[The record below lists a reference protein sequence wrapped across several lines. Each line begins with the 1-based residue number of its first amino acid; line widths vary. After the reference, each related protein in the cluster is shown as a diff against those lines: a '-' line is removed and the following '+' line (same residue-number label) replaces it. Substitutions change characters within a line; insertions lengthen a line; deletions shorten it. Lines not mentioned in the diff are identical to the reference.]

1 LIILST
7 GGGCVQ
13 EAPVTEEENQTDP
26 RDPRRGP
33 AGSILLAAGGLIL
46 LLLSF
51 DQIGGLPFSMP
62 RSWYHYRAIWL
73 GLAVVGIVTGVTL
86 LRPPRGDERDTT

>member
-1 LIILST
+1 M
-7 GGGCVQ
+7 
-13 EAPVTEEENQTDP
+13 TEEENRTDSGS
-26 RDPRRGP
+26 PRRGP
-33 AGSILLAAGGLIL
+33 AGSILLVAGGLIL
-46 LLLSF
+46 LLIAF
-51 DQIGGLPFSMP
+51 DQAGGLPFSMP